1 VNNVTG
7 YLNTIE
13 ALNGTNLPSW
23 KEKVQVILG
32 ILEYDSVLREARPV
46 ISTAPNAVNSHVHK
60 WDRNNRMANMII
72 KQSISVAIRGA
83 IPDKHEDGRELTA
96 KEFFDKVEE
105 NFKSCSKT
113 YASTL
118 IMKMLTFECNG

>member
-72 KQSISVAIRGA
+72 K
-83 IPDKHEDGRELTA
+83 
-96 KEFFDKVEE
+96 
-105 NFKSCSKT
+105 
-113 YASTL
+113 
-118 IMKMLTFECNG
+118 